1 LNVVEFGI
9 KDRLPSACSRSFD
22 FLALKGLP
30 MTRQPKNVSISF
42 NTTKEINELIERAA
56 AREMLTKSSWVN
68 RAILAAASTVAKELE
83 V

>member
-1 LNVVEFGI
+1 
-9 KDRLPSACSRSFD
+9 
-22 FLALKGLP
+22 

-68 RAILAAASTVAKELE
+68 RAILAAASTVAKEPELQAE
-83 V
+83 PRPSAASASLLPTSSFASVCKL

>member
-1 LNVVEFGI
+1 
-9 KDRLPSACSRSFD
+9 
-22 FLALKGLP
+22 

-68 RAILAAASTVAKELE
+68 RAILAAASTAAKELE